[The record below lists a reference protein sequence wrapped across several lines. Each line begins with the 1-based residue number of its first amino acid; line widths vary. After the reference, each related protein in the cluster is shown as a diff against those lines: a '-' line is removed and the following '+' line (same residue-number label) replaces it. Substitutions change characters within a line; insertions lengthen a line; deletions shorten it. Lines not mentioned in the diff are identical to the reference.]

1 VGSQHGRQLDG
12 GACYLGNE
20 LLKLRVFAVDGTFY
34 GLFLWV
40 LIENLRCDVGG
51 EVLDGLKD
59 QSVWNALR
67 ILEI

>member
-1 VGSQHGRQLDG
+1 VGSQHGRQFDG

-40 LIENLRCDVGG
+40 LIENLRCDDEG
-51 EVLDGLKD
+51 EVLDG
-59 QSVWNALR
+59 
-67 ILEI
+67 